1 MSRAT
6 ADGYQK
12 ENKPVIDVTMLVVA
26 MIEFKAYASG
36 SRGNFYTVDDG
47 STKLMIECGLP
58 FKEIQRILEFKIS
71 DITACLL
78 SHEHKDHSRAV
89 KDVIKVGI
97 DVYMSE
103 GTAKEAG
110 ASGHRVKTILP
121 KKQFNIGTWTILPFD
136 TQHDAKEPLGFLL
149 ANQFGDKLLFATDTY
164 YIKYRFNDLSIIA
177 VECNFSRD
185 ILKANVANGLVP
197 VELKNRLLQ
206 SHFSLENV
214 KEFLKA
220 NDLSKVREIWLLHL
234 SDDNS
239 DADRFKREIQ
249 ELTGKMV
256 FVAGQ

>member
-1 MSRAT
+1 
-6 ADGYQK
+6 
-12 ENKPVIDVTMLVVA
+12 

-47 STKLMIECGLP
+47 KTKLMIECGLP
-58 FKEIQRILEFKIS
+58 FKEIQKLLKFKTS

-89 KDVIKVGI
+89 NDVIKAGI

-103 GTAKEAG
+103 GTAKVTG
-110 ASGHRVKTILP
+110 VSGHRVKMILP
-121 KKQFNIGTWTILPFD
+121 KKQFSIGTWTILPFD
-136 TQHDAKEPLGFLL
+136 TEHDATEPMGFLL
-149 ANQFGDKLLFATDTY
+149 ANENNEKLLFATDTY
-164 YIKYRFNDLSIIA
+164 YIRYRFNGLSIIA
-177 VECNFSRD
+177 VECNYSID
-185 ILKANVANGLVP
+185 ILKDNVAKGTVP
-197 VELKNRLLQ
+197 VELKNRILQ

-239 DADRFKREIQ
+239 DAERFKREIQ

-256 FVAGQ
+256 FVSVQLR